1 MSQPQAD
8 ILIACLGEGADETCA
23 QQILDVVRPA
33 NRLASSRPFGARL
46 LTVWGG
52 ELSRALV
59 HQVEA
64 LPGVRRAFALRD
76 GARLHSHWP
85 LGGGTDVALGPNA
98 AIGRGVVV
106 IAGPCSVETEDQVLE
121 TAERVAAAG
130 ARALR
135 GGVFKPRTSP
145 YSFAGLGQ
153 RGLEILASAREQSGL
168 PVVSEVLEPA
178 QLDLMADHVDMLQI
192 GSRNMH
198 NSALL
203 FQVGAHPKGRP
214 VLLKRGFG
222 ATIDELLE
230 AAEYVLLGR
239 LAAGHDRPGLVLC
252 ERGVRSFEPTVPFT
266 LDPAVVPTL
275 RERSQLPVIV
285 DPSHAARSGDQ
296 VVPLARSAM
305 AAGADGLIVEVHPRP
320 PEAWCDGHHCLDMD
334 GFERLMRECE
344 TGGASDSRGVPE
356 PFGELGDRST

>member
-1 MSQPQAD
+1 MIQPVRHV
-8 ILIACLGEGADETCA
+8 LIACLTEGADGQCA
-23 QQILDVVRPA
+23 QQILDVVRPD
-33 NRLASSRPFGARL
+33 NRSASSRRFGDRL

-52 ELSRALV
+52 ERGGELDDKLV
-59 HQVEA
+59 DQVEA

-85 LGGGTDVALGPNA
+85 LGGGTEVELGRSA
-98 AIGRGVVV
+98 AIGRGLVV
-106 IAGPCSVETEDQVLE
+106 IAGPCTVETEDQVVE

-130 ARALR
+130 AKALR
-135 GGVFKPRTSP
+135 GGIFKPRTSP
-145 YSFAGLGQ
+145 YSFAGLGE
-153 RGLEILASAREQSGL
+153 RGLEYLGRARERSGL

-178 QLDLMADHVDMLQI
+178 QLDLMAEHVDMLQI

-222 ATIDELLE
+222 ATIDELLD

-252 ERGVRSFEPTVPFT
+252 ERGVRSFEPTAPFT

-275 RERSQLPVIV
+275 RERCQLPVIV
-285 DPSHAARSGDQ
+285 DPSHAARSREL
-296 VVPLARSAM
+296 VVPLARSAL
-305 AAGADGLIVEVHPRP
+305 AAGADGLIVEVHPDP
-320 PEAWCDGHHCLDMD
+320 PEAWCDGHHCLDLD
-334 GFERLMRECE
+334 SFQHLMTECGITE
-344 TGGASDSRGVPE
+344 RGV
-356 PFGELGDRST
+356 G